1 MGNKARGLLMIIMG
15 LVSVA
20 SFAQFPSG
28 YPADYA
34 QIAAAAAKE
43 GKLVLYSVTD
53 AVAAG
58 PLVKDFQALH
68 PEVQIEFTDIN
79 STELYNRFISEAAA
93 GAGSADLLWSSA
105 MDLQLRL
112 VTDGYALTYQS
123 PEAANLPAWAVW
135 HNQAF
140 GTTFEP
146 AVIVYN
152 KRLMPS
158 EDVPKSHAELTRLLT
173 NKRDKYQG
181 KVASYDPERSGFGFM
196 LATHDAEVS
205 SSFWDLV
212 RALGG
217 SGTKLYT
224 STGVML
230 ERISSG
236 EHLLGYN
243 MVGSYAQIRAKK
255 DPAIGVIYPKD
266 YTLVYSRIL
275 VIPKAAKHPNAAKLF
290 VDYTLSKRGQE
301 IMANQAQLYSI
312 RPDVQ
317 GETTAANLTKMLGAS
332 LKPIAV
338 SADLLVYLDPTKRL
352 EFLKQWQQAM
362 GSR

>member
-1 MGNKARGLLMIIMG
+1 MRRESMGNKARGLLMIILG
-15 LVSVA
+15 LGSVN

-79 STELYNRFISEAAA
+79 STELYNRFIRAAA

-112 VTDGYALTYQS
+112 VTDGYALAYQS

-140 GTTFEP
+140 GTTFAPEE
-146 AVIVYN
+146 IVYN
-152 KRLMPS
+152 KRLMPP
-158 EDVPKSHAELTRLLT
+158 EDVPKSHAELTGLLK
-173 NKRDKYQG
+173 NKLDKYRG

-205 SSFWDLV
+205 PSFWDLV
-212 RALGG
+212 RALGS

-317 GETTAANLTKMLGAS
+317 GETTAANLTKMLGPS
-332 LKPIAV
+332 LKPIGV
-338 SADLLVYLDPTKRL
+338 SADLLVYLDPAKRL
-352 EFLKQWQQAM
+352 AFL
-362 GSR
+362 